1 MLSKSFI
8 LASYFSYNTIELL
21 SYTNIGSVLTAT
33 VKNKESNKTAIIDIN
48 YNDIPEVYYN
58 AVNIYSAQID
68 LLTKTFNPKLE
79 LPEAVIR
86 LILQT
91 KIEETITKTNI
102 RNNILRYTI
111 NYQERE
117 VELTDS
123 EKLYNELL
131 LCKLLVEGYKI
142 EEIKG
147 SHFRFITLQKKET
160 MTTTN
165 NCSCYEFNS
174 IRDCKHVRAA
184 KVIRLNRRFIKEF
197 IKY

>member
-1 MLSKSFI
+1 MLSKSFL

-21 SYTNIGSVLTAT
+21 SYTNIGSILKAT
-33 VKNKESNKTAIIDIN
+33 VKNKKSNKTVTIDIH
-48 YNDIPEVYYN
+48 YKDIPAVYYN

-79 LPEAVIR
+79 LPEAVI
-86 LILQT
+86 LLLLQT

-102 RNNILRYTI
+102 KNNILRYTI
-111 NYQERE
+111 GYEE
-117 VELTDS
+117 KEIELTNS
-123 EKLYNELL
+123 EELYNELL

-142 EEIKG
+142 EEIRG
-147 SHFRFITLQKKET
+147 SHFRFISLEQKET
-160 MTTTN
+160 MTTTH

-174 IRDCKHVRAA
+174 IKDCKHVRAA
-184 KVIRLNRRFIKEF
+184 RVIRLNRRFITEF

>member
-117 VELTDS
+117 VELTNS
-123 EKLYNELL
+123 EELYNELL
-131 LCKLLVEGYKI
+131 LCKLLVEGYEI

-147 SHFRFITLQKKET
+147 SHFRFITLQQKET
-160 MTTTN
+160 MTTTT

-197 IKY
+197 MKY